1 MSAVG
6 AEPNVFEINCAN
18 PDYEIS
24 LIKAMNWYS
33 LERDKKDVRKYLS
46 DLQTKIGVE
55 LNIGSVPDSEIQ
67 PTMGWLARI
76 VTKGGTLK
84 EAHNKRLQDYIAAL
98 QARPVKA
105 VPVVAQKVSVQEA
118 TQNKINEYL
127 GELEGVLD
135 QVLQT
140 KEVSYQLLAD
150 LKAREMPQQTAI
162 SIVEWAKGK
171 LKEFIPVIEGKD
183 PDLVEGYSNYDKKTL
198 KLVVKMFTSF
208 IEDAEKYGDFKK
220 ANRKPRQKKAKPAAA
235 QVKSLKYKIRDN
247 DLGIASVPV
256 TEIIGAMQ
264 VWAYNTKTR
273 KLALYRTES
282 ASGIQCKGSTL
293 QNYDPE
299 MSMQKTLRKPEEQ
312 LKALL
317 AAGKVQLRKYM
328 DSIKAKDQK
337 VTGRFNTDTIIVK
350 VVK

>member
-1 MSAVG
+1 MASIG
-6 AEPNVFEINCAN
+6 AEPNVSEIDFSK
-18 PDYEIS
+18 PDYDIS
-24 LIKAMNWYS
+24 LVKAMNWYS
-33 LERDKKDVRKYLS
+33 LERDKKDARKYLS
-46 DLQTKIGVE
+46 DLQNK
-55 LNIGSVPDSEIQ
+55 LNVDLNLGSVPDSEIQ
-67 PTMGWLARI
+67 STMGWLARI
-76 VTKGGTLK
+76 VTKGGVLK
-84 EAHNKRLQDYIAAL
+84 EAHLKRLQDYIVTL
-98 QARPVKA
+98 QARPVKFMPA
-105 VPVVAQKVSVQEA
+105 AAQKVSVQEA
-118 TQNKINEYL
+118 TQNKINEYI

-140 KEVSYQLLAD
+140 KEVSFTLMAD
-150 LKAREMPQQTAI
+150 LKSKEMPQQAAPAI
-162 SIVEWAKGK
+162 IEWAKGK
-171 LKEFIPVIEGKD
+171 LKEFIPVLESKD
-183 PDLVEGYSNYDKKTL
+183 PDLIEGYSNYDKKTL
-198 KLVVKMFTSF
+198 KLIVKMFSSF

-220 ANRKPRQKKAKPAAA
+220 ANRKPRQKKAKPASA
-235 QVKSLKYKIRDN
+235 QVKSLKYKIRD
-247 DLGIASVPV
+247 DELDIASVPV
-256 TEIIGAMQ
+256 TDIIGAMQ

-299 MSMQKTLRKPEEQ
+299 MSTQKTLRKPAEQ

-337 VTGRFNTDTIIVK
+337 VTGRFNTDIIIVK